1 MENKSDLRVSFNSNL
16 FVHTTTQIV
25 GHYYKEF
32 IEINEDFEKM
42 TEDEYSKM
50 MIAKANSCKDK
61 KERDKIANEYAK
73 NMQKYYP
80 HIPNYSTLS
89 FNDNVSSLTG
99 YVLFKSEAVQQQ
111 FDLSLLDFI
120 SYNFNTFNDYYLFF
134 INYFD
139 YFLNKLEKDDLDKIK
154 FNTLYPIKDIIAL
167 AKKYYEKEIDNI
179 IKYQKLFKNC
189 INFCYQIDTSIDL
202 SNLTLQQRFFIYNQL
217 YKNPFKG
224 ISNNFESINLLD
236 YTYDNIP
243 YNSEVIEPKDVL
255 IISSIIH
262 TYDPDGTRLA
272 SSYQLKTNNI
282 FTAFYITLFNTIGM
296 DELYVKICA
305 NCNKYFITPKLNI
318 VYCDREWANNLT
330 CKDVGSKLSQK
341 RKEEKNTIYGKYR
354 TILSRKAMNAKRNPE
369 IGKHVNDYEKY
380 KKEANKLKKE
390 IKEGK
395 KTYNDFNKW
404 LDTQDK

>member
-73 NMQKYYP
+73 NIQKYYP
-80 HIPNYSTLS
+80 HIPNYSILS

-111 FDLSLLDFI
+111 FDLSLLDII

-139 YFLNKLEKDDLDKIK
+139 YFLNKLEKNDLDKIK

-272 SSYQLKTNNI
+272 SSYQLKTDNI
-282 FTAFYITLFNTIGM
+282 FTALYITLFNILCM
-296 DELYVKICA
+296 DEFYIRICG
-305 NCNKYFITPKLNI
+305 NCNKYFLTQKQNV
-318 VYCDREWANNLT
+318 VYCSREWNNNLT

-341 RKEEKNTIYGKYR
+341 RRESEDNIYKKYR
-354 TILSRKAMNAKRNPE
+354 NESARKAMLVSRNADIPE
-369 IGKHVNDYEKY
+369 YKTKYDKWKEKASKFWDNV
-380 KKEANKLKKE
+380 KKGTKTPEDFEKWIDKNK
-390 IKEGK
+390 
-395 KTYNDFNKW
+395 
-404 LDTQDK
+404 

>member
-296 DELYVKICA
+296 DELYVKICG

>member
-32 IEINEDFEKM
+32 IEINEEFEKM

-80 HIPNYSTLS
+80 HIPNYSNLS

-243 YNSEVIEPKDVL
+243 YNSEVVEPKDIL

-272 SSYQLKTNNI
+272 SSYQLKTDNI
-282 FTAFYITLFNTIGM
+282 FTALYITLFNILGM
-296 DELYVKICA
+296 DEFYIRICG
-305 NCNKYFITPKLNI
+305 NCKKYFITPKLNI
-318 VYCDREWANNLT
+318 AYCDRIWNSDLT
-330 CKDVGSKLSQK
+330 CKDVGSQLSQK
-341 RKEEKNTIYGKYR
+341 RKEQENTVYGKYR
-354 TILSRKAMNAKRNPE
+354 NIFSKKRMLMKRNPDIKKYE
-369 IGKHVNDYEKY
+369 KDYEKY
-380 KKEANKLKKE
+380 KKDANKIKNE
-390 IKEGK
+390 IKDGK
-395 KTYNDFNKW
+395 KTYEDFDKW
-404 LDTQDK
+404 LDENK

>member
-1 MENKSDLRVSFNSNL
+1 MKNKSDLRISFNSNQ

-32 IEINEDFEKM
+32 IEINEEFEKM

-61 KERDKIANEYAK
+61 KERDKIANEYAE

-80 HIPNYSTLS
+80 HIPNDSTLS

-99 YVLFKSEAVQQQ
+99 YVLFKIETVQQQ

-139 YFLNKLEKDDLDKIK
+139 YFLNKFEKDDLDKIK
-154 FNTLYPIKDIIAL
+154 FNTLYPIKDIITL

-189 INFCYQIDTSIDL
+189 INFCYQIDTFIDL

-217 YKNPFKG
+217 YKNPFNG

-272 SSYQLKTNNI
+272 SSYQLKTDNI
-282 FTAFYITLFNTIGM
+282 FTALYITLFNTLGM
-296 DELYVKICA
+296 DEFYIRICG
-305 NCNKYFITPKLNI
+305 NCKKYFITPKLNI
-318 VYCDREWANNLT
+318 AYCDRIWKSDLT
-330 CKDVGSKLSQK
+330 CKDVGSQLSQK
-341 RKEEKNTIYGKYR
+341 RKEQENTVYGKYR
-354 TILSRKAMNAKRNPE
+354 NIFSKKRMLMKRNPDIKKYE
-369 IGKHVNDYEKY
+369 KDYEKY
-380 KKEANKLKKE
+380 KKDANKIKKE
-390 IKEGK
+390 IKDGK
-395 KTYNDFNKW
+395 KTYEDFDTW
-404 LDTQDK
+404 LNLQ

>member
-32 IEINEDFEKM
+32 IEINEYFEKM

-50 MIAKANSCKDK
+50 MIAKANSYKDK

-189 INFCYQIDTSIDL
+189 INFCYQIDTPIDL
-202 SNLTLQQRFFIYNQL
+202 SKLTLQQRFFIYNQL
-217 YKNPFKG
+217 YKNPFKE
-224 ISNNFESINLLD
+224 IANNFETINLLD
-236 YTYDNIP
+236 YAYDNIP
-243 YNSEVIEPKDVL
+243 YNSEVVEPKDIL

-272 SSYQLKTNNI
+272 SSYQLKTDNI
-282 FTAFYITLFNTIGM
+282 FTALYITLFNILGM
-296 DELYVKICA
+296 DEFYIRICG
-305 NCNKYFITPKLNI
+305 NCKKYFITPKLNI
-318 VYCDREWANNLT
+318 AYCDRIWNSDLT
-330 CKDVGSKLSQK
+330 CKDVGSQLSQK
-341 RKEEKNTIYGKYR
+341 RKEQENTVYGKYR
-354 TILSRKAMNAKRNPE
+354 NIFSKKRMLMKRNPDIKKYE
-369 IGKHVNDYEKY
+369 KDYEKY
-380 KKEANKLKKE
+380 KKDANKIKNE
-390 IKEGK
+390 IKDGK
-395 KTYNDFNKW
+395 KTYEDFDKW
-404 LDTQDK
+404 LDENK